1 MKHKVVLAVISL
13 LVVLA
18 LLTGCGAADT
28 SPVPEAKLK
37 VAMLL
42 PGDINDAG
50 YNASAYAGLQAI
62 QKELGAEVA
71 YSEQLLARQS
81 DLVEVY
87 RDYASQ
93 GFDLIIGHG
102 YEFGDGA
109 MQLAAE
115 FPKTFFVIANG
126 DVTAANVASTD
137 FAWEQNSFVLGALAA
152 LMSKTGHVGII
163 GGLEIPPVLRTI
175 DGYTAGAKYI
185 NPDIEVSVAKTGSFD
200 DITRAQEAALAQISS
215 GVDVIMHGADKSGLG
230 VIQAAQDKGIWAIGF
245 IADQHEVAPSTIIS
259 SQVMS
264 YPGLYPQIAKMLQD
278 GELKGQMYLFDMST
292 PSAVSIAPLTNVPDD
307 VAKKVNDLVEQI
319 KGGKLDVMQYIKK

>member
-1 MKHKVVLAVISL
+1 MKHKVVLSVIAL

-18 LLTGCGAADT
+18 LLAGCGGTKAT
-28 SPVPEAKLK
+28 PVPETKLK
-37 VAMLL
+37 VAMML
-42 PGDINDAG
+42 PGDLNDAG

-62 QKELGAEVA
+62 QKDLGAETA

-93 GFDLIIGHG
+93 GYTLIFGHG

-109 MQLAAE
+109 MQVQAE
-115 FPKTFFVIANG
+115 FPGTFFVVSNG
-126 DVTAANVASTD
+126 AVTATNVASTD

-152 LMSKTGHVGII
+152 LMSKTGHIGIV

-200 DITRAQEAALAQISS
+200 DVARAQEAALAQIDS

-245 IADQHEVAPSTIIS
+245 IADQHDVAPSTIIS
-259 SQVMS
+259 SQIMS
-264 YPGLYPQIAKMLQD
+264 YPGLYPEIARMFQN

-292 PSAVSIAPLTNVPDD
+292 PSTVNIAPLTNVPDD
-307 VAKKVNDLVEQI
+307 VAKKVNDLADQI
-319 KGGKLDVMQYIKK
+319 RNDKLDVTQYIKK